1 VAESLRPSLG
11 QQEVQLQPSI
21 IANKAVPIRGSSSQ
35 WTDNAK
41 SESMSDYDFDYG
53 TDGAGEYDSAELLDS
68 DDELQERENFN
79 EENPNKETVVA
90 SDVLEDDHD
99 DDDVPAEVLSA
110 FGLGLPAGPALA
122 IASTQQV
129 IDSKSVH
136 VPSNKFKPP
145 PASPPAPDWKRYM
158 HLLAPHTPPGKRIIK
173 PEDQLPVGPKSVDNH
188 RVSYGLTAASVYARL
203 QPSLRQQN
211 NGTYR
216 QKVVPRPYKRRPI
229 TPSST
234 PSPSP
239 NLPTVEDQD
248 ELIDREE
255 SIVDEEEEMLLEDED
270 DDGQEEEIEF
280 KADAGLPGAELEDE
294 EDGESVVVQE
304 RPANRQEEPEEEE
317 EELPIESIKDDQKK
331 EEEEEDE
338 DEKVA
343 EEIVDEQQPELSPR
357 PPQQPKTSLATTP
370 SAVLENETVK
380 EPIAVDPVDIKNL
393 LRSAGP
399 LSLSE
404 ILQQKGL
411 SLAELLKGG
420 SKLAPV
426 IGISSGTSTDD
437 VDKLKSTEVV
447 TSTTTTTTPASTTK
461 KTPIPTTSRP
471 AAAAEIP
478 SVQSISLRELLKAKN
493 ITLQEVIQP
502 PSTPSSTL
510 LNGPTLKPGVKMPVP
525 FSAAR
530 AKGLAG
536 LVAFSNST
544 DTADNTADS
553 STNEPITSAPKP
565 ADSTKSFSQL
575 KPLIF
580 GSGGTAAVPTTSIS
594 TTTSKPQMIS
604 PIAGILVAYGDHIDI
619 DGGEEPSSRPATTGL
634 IIKAKRPYMAG
645 TMVGEYGQ
653 HAVIDEDDD
662 EEESGEGKV
671 NKTGLLIPKTVY
683 GLQRPIATSRLT
695 PAPPRKQRP
704 VANFNYNDLAEFES
718 SQEEDLKTTTATTIL
733 THFNEEE
740 LIEVHPYFNLPM
752 NVQHAIIVSSSIG
765 GFSLAVFIIILII
778 FKIKQKTRIRLRHP
792 TALLSAAVNI
802 ASNSGGSDSS
812 GITTPVSHAASKSGG
827 YAKLPARS
835 SSLWGTLRRS
845 VRQMESA
852 NYS

>member
-1 VAESLRPSLG
+1 
-11 QQEVQLQPSI
+11 
-21 IANKAVPIRGSSSQ
+21 
-35 WTDNAK
+35 
-41 SESMSDYDFDYG
+41 
-53 TDGAGEYDSAELLDS
+53 
-68 DDELQERENFN
+68 
-79 EENPNKETVVA
+79 
-90 SDVLEDDHD
+90 
-99 DDDVPAEVLSA
+99 
-110 FGLGLPAGPALA
+110 
-122 IASTQQV
+122 
-129 IDSKSVH
+129 
-136 VPSNKFKPP
+136 
-145 PASPPAPDWKRYM
+145 
-158 HLLAPHTPPGKRIIK
+158 
-173 PEDQLPVGPKSVDNH
+173 
-188 RVSYGLTAASVYARL
+188 
-203 QPSLRQQN
+203 
-211 NGTYR
+211 
-216 QKVVPRPYKRRPI
+216 
-229 TPSST
+229 
-234 PSPSP
+234 
-239 NLPTVEDQD
+239 
-248 ELIDREE
+248 
-255 SIVDEEEEMLLEDED
+255 
-270 DDGQEEEIEF
+270 
-280 KADAGLPGAELEDE
+280 
-294 EDGESVVVQE
+294 
-304 RPANRQEEPEEEE
+304 
-317 EELPIESIKDDQKK
+317 
-331 EEEEEDE
+331 
-338 DEKVA
+338 
-343 EEIVDEQQPELSPR
+343 
-357 PPQQPKTSLATTP
+357 
-370 SAVLENETVK
+370 
-380 EPIAVDPVDIKNL
+380 

-426 IGISSGTSTDD
+426 IGINSGTNTDD
-437 VDKLKSTEVV
+437 ADKLKSPEIV
-447 TSTTTTTTPASTTK
+447 STTTTTTAATIG
-461 KTPIPTTSRP
+461 KTAVPTTSRP
-471 AAAAEIP
+471 AAVI
-478 SVQSISLRELLKAKN
+478 VQPISLRELLKAKN

-510 LNGPTLKPGVKMPVP
+510 LSGPTLKPGVKMPVP
-525 FSAAR
+525 FSSAR

-536 LVAFSNST
+536 LVAFSNSS
-544 DTADNTADS
+544 DSVDNIADS

-565 ADSTKSFSQL
+565 ADSTKSYSQL

-580 GSGGTAAVPTTSIS
+580 GGGGTAPTTTTS
-594 TTTSKPQMIS
+594 TTTSKPKVIS

-619 DGGEEPSSRPATTGL
+619 DGGEEPSSSPATTGL

-653 HAVIDEDDD
+653 HAAVDEDDE
-662 EEESGEGKV
+662 EEESGEVKV

-718 SQEEDLKTTTATTIL
+718 SQEEGDGDSKTTTATTIL
-733 THFNEEE
+733 THFNDEE
-740 LIEVHPYFNLPM
+740 LIEVHPYFDLPM
-752 NVQHAIIVSSSIG
+752 DVQHAIIVSSSIG

-778 FKIKQKTRIRLRHP
+778 FKIRQKTRIRLRHP